1 MELRA
6 GCVGPHQKNQ
16 PRHTRSS
23 HWGLNQVKRA
33 TALRAPFRA
42 LQRLHAAAKL
52 ASSSLPPAAFGTI
65 LSTSDPSPPQH
76 THPPPSPSNTLAR
89 IATPTG
95 PRPANLLTSAPLMV
109 STVIVLA
116 TQALRRPMNHT
127 APHHT

>member
-42 LQRLHAAAKL
+42 LQRLHAAPKL
-52 ASSSLPPAAFGTI
+52 ASSSLPPAPFGT
-65 LSTSDPSPPQH
+65 LSSTSDPC
-76 THPPPSPSNTLAR
+76 PPPPAVH
-89 IATPTG
+89 TPPTITVQH
-95 PRPANLLTSAPLMV
+95 PRPQRHPHRPPLPQPPHQSSAYGEHGY
-109 STVIVLA
+109 SA
-116 TQALRRPMNHT
+116 SD
-127 APHHT
+127 